1 MARPYTCEQVW
12 SLAATSSDVFTIDYT
27 DLLGSGETLAAVSG
41 TVTAGGIT
49 YSLGVTVPTGITA
62 GAAAINSGSVVVN
75 GVTIATSKA
84 VQVRLSTNG
93 ATVGRRCSIVVVV
106 STSSGNVLP
115 VEAVLEIIG

>member
-12 SLAATSSDVFTIDYT
+12 SLAGTSSDVFTVDFT
-27 DLLGSGETLAAVSG
+27 DLLASGETLSSVSG

-62 GAAAINSGSVVVN
+62 GTATINSGAVVVN

-106 STSSGNVLP
+106 STSAGNVLP
-115 VEAVLEIIG
+115 VEAILEIIG

>member
-12 SLAATSSDVFTIDYT
+12 SLAATSSDVFTVDYT
-27 DLLGSGETLAAVSG
+27 DLLASGETLSAISG
-41 TVTAGGIT
+41 TVTIGAIT

-62 GAAAINSGSVVVN
+62 GSPAINSGSVTVN

-93 ATVGRRCSIVVVV
+93 ATVGRVASIIVVA
-106 STSSGNVLP
+106 STSAGNVLP
-115 VEAVLEIIG
+115 VEARLEIIG